1 MQPRERGGVTF
12 TANTEAVARPVL
24 LFVLGFGRSGTS
36 ALTRVL
42 SLCGAE
48 LPKGLLGATGSNPR
62 GYWEPRAVIHLN
74 EEILRRQGSDGYD
87 VSLRLPDE
95 SSLDAETKATCIAK
109 IRAYLATLP
118 AAPLVV
124 LKEPK
129 TTALTDLWFEAA
141 RQEGFDTAGV
151 IAIRHPAEVIA
162 SIEKRAGR
170 QLYVESSPELVSAS
184 WLRYTLLAERATRGI
199 PRVFVEYSN
208 LLESWRREVKRI
220 SAALSVDFDIR
231 DEGVVDEFLTPGL
244 RHHRHRGPVVE
255 PFGTDWMSVV
265 YDALSAA
272 SRDQPWDKAELD
284 RVFEAYRMCE
294 RGFRT
299 VFTDVRRYHNLTRM
313 MPLPFVK
320 LGLSALAL
328 AHRRRGTWG

>member
-1 MQPRERGGVTF
+1 MTSASEDGT
-12 TANTEAVARPVL
+12 VARPVL
-24 LFVLGFGRSGTS
+24 LFIIGFGRSGTS

-42 SLCGAE
+42 SLCGAA

-62 GYWEPRAVIHLN
+62 GYWEPRAAIHLN

-87 VSLRLPDE
+87 VSLPLPGE
-95 SSLDAETKATCIAK
+95 GSLDAGARASAIAK
-109 IRAYLATLP
+109 IRAYLTTLP

-124 LKEPK
+124 MKEPK

-141 RQEGFDTAGV
+141 RQAGFDTAVV
-151 IAIRHPAEVIA
+151 IAVRHPAEVIA
-162 SIEKRAGR
+162 SIGKRAGR
-170 QLYVESSPELVSAS
+170 QLYVKSSPELVSAS
-184 WLRYTLLAERATRGI
+184 WLRYTLLAERGSRDI

-220 SAALSVDFDIR
+220 SATLGVDLDIQ
-231 DEGVVDEFLTPGL
+231 DEDVVDEFLTSDL
-244 RHHRHRGPVVE
+244 RHHRNRGPVAE
-255 PFGTDWMSVV
+255 PFGTDWVSVV

-272 SRDQPWDKAELD
+272 SRDQPWDQAELD
-284 RVFEAYRMCE
+284 RVFEEYRVCE

-299 VFTDVRRYHNLTRM
+299 VFTEVQRYHNLTRL
-313 MPLPFVK
+313 MPLPLVK

-328 AHRRRGTWG
+328 AHRRRETWA